1 MHLQNYLL
9 QTNIHYKKNIYCKKY
24 IDWRKKIIAKKYSL
38 QNNIHCKEIFIA
50 RRTSW
55 RKSIFFATCVNRGF
69 PIICTCKNTEPTHR
83 IALWVQ
89 ETPHSTKSQK
99 SVLKKPDMKYE
110 RADKKF
116 DLSYWSKQ
124 APSEWANWT
133 HSIGKSSIEFPN
145 NICQSLVLFSYQY
158 KLIEFSLKLY
168 PYRKARG
175 WIPLEDPIV
184 RKEGIDEGC
193 LSKLTHTHSN
203 VYSCMFVFNPW
214 PSYQIKSSVCFVFGN
229 LRNISTFNNTLNFQH
244 ANSQKSLPPVSY
256 IKVGI
261 MLCTVVF
268 WYQKRKS

>member
-1 MHLQNYLL
+1 MFLEASPSC
-9 QTNIHYKKNIYCKKY
+9 TCKTIYCKQ
-24 IDWRKKIIAKKYSL
+24 IFILKKIVQKKNRLKKKKHCKKYSL

-50 RRTSW
+50 RRISW
-55 RKSIFFATCVNRGF
+55 RKSIFLATCVNRGF

-110 RADKKF
+110 RPDIKF

-124 APSEWANWT
+124 APSEWDWT
-133 HSIGKSSIEFPN
+133 NSIGKSNIEFPN
-145 NICQSLVLFSYQY
+145 NICQSIVLFSYQY

-193 LSKLTHTHSN
+193 LSKLTHKHIQMSTPA
-203 VYSCMFVFNPW
+203 C
-214 PSYQIKSSVCFVFGN
+214 SSSIPDHPF
-229 LRNISTFNNTLNFQH
+229 
-244 ANSQKSLPPVSY
+244 K
-256 IKVGI
+256 
-261 MLCTVVF
+261 
-268 WYQKRKS
+268 